1 MALTRVSRVLTIA
14 ALFLA
19 PAAASQPAVA
29 AQAAPPTVHRH
40 FKTAI
45 YIAVGDV
52 KQLADRA
59 TFDRE
64 FARAS
69 SQLRFDKVW
78 IEAYRDR
85 VFATDAELE
94 RVKRWFREKGIET
107 QGGITPAAGGEGG
120 QFGTFDYEKPEDRAE
135 AERAIRLA
143 ARHFDE
149 VILDD
154 FFFYTSK
161 SDADIAAKGDRSWTE
176 YRLAKMREVSRD
188 LIIAPARA
196 ENPRVKIIIKYPNW
210 YEHFHGLGYDLAEQP
225 KMFDAIYTG
234 TETRDPII
242 TDQLLQQYES
252 YSIYRYLS
260 NVRPGGNLG
269 GWVDTF
275 SVRSIDRYAEQL
287 WDTLLAKAPEITL
300 FNWTPMSEAKP
311 VDPGERPWAGM
322 RTSFDWDSIARR
334 HPGAGWGTAA
344 NEALNIIDAVL
355 GELGRPVG
363 IASYRPAHATGEDF
377 LHNYIGNLG
386 VPIELYP
393 AYPAAAKTI
402 LLTEG
407 AAADLEIIA
416 KVERSLRSGAD
427 VIVTSGFL
435 KATQGKGFA
444 HLAEWEATGHTIAI
458 DQYFDGYGAGNGV
471 PLIEAGGPPK
481 PVLFPEIRFYT
492 NDSWGIIRSVA
503 AAKGFPMV
511 LMNRYSKGTL
521 YLWTMP
527 ENFGD
532 LYNLPQPMLTR
543 IKDYLFDDAPVRI
556 DAPPKV
562 ALFTYDNGAFVV
574 ENYRDEAATVTIS
587 VAGAPA
593 ALREITQTQRLAP
606 IAERAP
612 ADNFSRRRDARPQR
626 RSFTILIP
634 PHSFRLFK
642 PEGAGR

>member
-1 MALTRVSRVLTIA
+1 MALGRMSRILCIA
-14 ALFLA
+14 ALASLA
-19 PAAASQPAVA
+19 AL
-29 AQAAPPTVHRH
+29 AAPPVGLAAAAGPTAHRH

-52 KQLADRA
+52 KELADRA

-94 RVKRWFREKGIET
+94 RIKRWFREKGIET
-107 QGGITPAAGGEGG
+107 SGGITLAAGGEGG
-120 QFGTFDYEKPEDRAE
+120 QFGTFDYERPEDRAE
-135 AERAIRLA
+135 AERAVRLA

-161 SDADIAAKGDRSWTE
+161 SDADIAAKGNRSWTQ
-176 YRLAKMREVSRD
+176 YRIDKMRAVSRE
-188 LIIAPARA
+188 LVLRPAKQV
-196 ENPRVKIIIKYPNW
+196 NPGVRMIIKYPNW
-210 YEHFHGLGYDLAEQP
+210 YEHFHGLGYDLEQQP
-225 KMFDAIYTG
+225 AMFDAIYSG

-252 YSIYRYLS
+252 YGIYRYLS
-260 NVRPGGNLG
+260 NIRPDGGNLG

-275 SVRSIDRYAEQL
+275 STRSVDRYAEQL
-287 WDTLLAKAPEITL
+287 WDTLFAKAPEITL
-300 FNWTPMSEAKP
+300 FNWHPMSEGKP
-311 VDPGERPWAGM
+311 LDPGSRPWAAM
-322 RTSFDWDSIARR
+322 RTSFDWTAIGHA
-334 HPGAGWGTAA
+334 HPSAGWGTAA
-344 NEALNIIDAVL
+344 GSALQIADSVL
-355 GELGRPVG
+355 GELGKPVG
-363 IASYRPAHATGEDF
+363 VAAYRPPHASGEDF
-377 LHNYIGNLG
+377 LHNYIGNIG

-393 AYPAAAKTI
+393 SFPTHADTI
-402 LLTEG
+402 LLTQS
-407 AAADLEIIA
+407 AAADPQIVARIEERLRAGA
-416 KVERSLRSGAD
+416 K

-435 KATQGKGFA
+435 KATQGKGFG

-471 PLIEAGGPPK
+471 PLFEAGRPNK

-492 NDSWGIIRSVA
+492 NDSWGIIRGVA

-521 YLWTMP
+521 YLWTIP

-543 IKDYLFDDAPVRI
+543 TKDYLFADAPVRL
-556 DAPPKV
+556 DAPPQV
-562 ALFTYDNGAFVV
+562 ALFTYDNGAFIV
-574 ENYRDEAATVTIS
+574 ENYRDEPVQVRVS
-587 VAGAPA
+587 VAGTPSV
-593 ALREITQTQRLAP
+593 LREITQNMRLP
-606 IAERAP
+606 TVPERSAS
-612 ADNFSRRRDARPQR
+612 DNFSQGRALPPR
-626 RSFTILIP
+626 RSITLAIP

-642 PEGAGR
+642 PEK

>member
-1 MALTRVSRVLTIA
+1 MPLGRVSRVFA
-14 ALFLA
+14 AVALA
-19 PAAASQPAVA
+19 FASSVWPADVQAAAPGGA
-29 AQAAPPTVHRH
+29 HRH

-52 KQLADRA
+52 RELADRA
-59 TFDRE
+59 TFDRK

-85 VFATDAELE
+85 VFATDAEVE
-94 RVKRWFREKGIET
+94 RVKRWFREKGVET
-107 QGGITPAAGGEGG
+107 SGGITLAAGGEGG

-135 AERAIRLA
+135 AERAVRLA
-143 ARHFDE
+143 AKHFDE

-161 SDADIAAKGDRSWTE
+161 SDADIAVKGNRSWTQ
-176 YRLAKMREVSRD
+176 YRLEKMREASRD
-188 LIIAPARA
+188 LVLGPAKQV
-196 ENPRVKIIIKYPNW
+196 NPRVKVIIKYPNW

-234 TETRDPII
+234 TETRDPVI

-252 YSIYRYLS
+252 YSIYRYFA
-260 NVRPGGNLG
+260 NIRPDGGNLG

-275 SVRSIDRYAEQL
+275 SVRSVDRYAEQL
-287 WDTLLAKAPEITL
+287 WDTLFAKAPEITL
-300 FNWTPMSEAKP
+300 FNWNPMSEARP
-311 VDPGERPWAGM
+311 LDPGTRPWANEA
-322 RTSFDWDSIARR
+322 TSFNWNAIARH

-344 NEALNIIDAVL
+344 NAALDVIDEVL
-355 GELGRPVG
+355 GELGKPVG
-363 IASYRPAHATGEDF
+363 VASYRPPHATGEDF

-393 AYPAAAKTI
+393 EFPSRADTI
-402 LLTEG
+402 LLTEA
-407 AAADLEIIA
+407 AAADPDIIGKIDQRLRAGA
-416 KVERSLRSGAD
+416 K

-435 KATQGKGFA
+435 KAMQGRGFEQ
-444 HLAEWEATGHTIAI
+444 LAEWQATGNRIAI
-458 DQYFDGYGAGNGV
+458 DQFFDGYGAGNGV
-471 PLIEAGGPPK
+471 PLTEAGK
-481 PVLFPEIRFYT
+481 AAQPVLFPEIRFYT
-492 NDSWGIIRSVA
+492 NDSWGIIRGVA

-532 LYNLPQPMLTR
+532 LYNLPRPMLTR
-543 IKDYLFDDAPVRI
+543 IKDYLFADAPVRI

-562 ALFTYDNGAFVV
+562 ALFTYDNGAFIV
-574 ENYRDEAATVTIS
+574 ENYRDEGVSVTIS
-587 VAGAPA
+587 VARAPS
-593 ALREITQTQRLAP
+593 ALREITQKELLAP
-606 IAERAP
+606 APERVA
-612 ADNFSRRRDARPQR
+612 ADNFSRQR
-626 RSFTILIP
+626 SPAQRKSFDVKVP
-634 PHSFRLFK
+634 PHSFRVFK
-642 PEGAGR
+642 PESREQ